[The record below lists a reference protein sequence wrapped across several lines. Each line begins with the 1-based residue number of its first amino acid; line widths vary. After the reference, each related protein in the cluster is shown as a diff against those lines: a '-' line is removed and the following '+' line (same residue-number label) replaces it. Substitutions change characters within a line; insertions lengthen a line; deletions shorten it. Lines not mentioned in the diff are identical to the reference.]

1 MKYAVS
7 VESPAGL
14 SAGAVIAAVYPP
26 SSTTFCLRK
35 LLVGGRGAS
44 SPGRVSV
51 AVAYAQSSGTP
62 SDAGPANLQPTGTT
76 SAHIGGAAHG
86 AFSADPTPGANLYEL
101 SFSTESDTQKLEWG
115 YGDFACQ
122 DAGGSNGI
130 LLYSVDAAPAGYLF
144 TVSFETEEI

>member
-14 SAGAVIAAVYPP
+14 GAGAVIATVSPP
-26 SSTTFCLRK
+26 SNTTFCLRK

-51 AVAYAQSSGTP
+51 AVSYAQSLGTP
-62 SDAGPANLQPTGTT
+62 SGSPANLQPTGVTQ
-76 SAHIGGAAHG
+76 AHIGGTAYG
-86 AFSADPTPGANLYEL
+86 AFSADPTPGTYNLYEL

-115 YGDFACQ
+115 YGDFASQ
-122 DAGGSNGI
+122 GSGI
-130 LLYSVDAAPAGYLF
+130 LLYSVDAVPAGYLF